1 MGVWKY
7 KRMGI
12 WEYGGMGVRRYRRP
26 YTSTLPDSHTV
37 SPFSFLSPDLWS
49 EAMNILA
56 IGAHPDDIEY
66 GCGGTLTKYASK
78 GHKIYLMVLT
88 GGELRGDPEVRRREQ
103 KESARLMGAEDVF
116 FGGYPDA
123 GLVCNRDLIRKIEEV
138 VGRAEPN
145 FVYVHSP
152 EDTHL
157 DHRALSQAAIPACRS
172 VRNVLYYEG
181 PSTLSF
187 SPSVFVDIGTMLH
200 TKLACLEAH
209 ASQVMKTNIQDMSIV
224 DIARSAAHF
233 RGIEGRI
240 KYAEA
245 FAPVRLFINIE

>member
-1 MGVWKY
+1 MGVWEYGSMGVWKY
-7 KRMGI
+7 
-12 WEYGGMGVRRYRRP
+12 RP
-26 YTSTLPDSHTV
+26 PPTSTLPYFHTV
-37 SPFSFLSPDLWS
+37 TLFSFLTPGLWS

-78 GHKIYLMVLT
+78 GHKIYLMAMT
-88 GGELRGDPEVRRREQ
+88 SGELRGDPAVRRQEQ
-103 KESARLMGAEDVF
+103 MVSAKLMGAENVF
-116 FGGYPDA
+116 FGDYPDCE
-123 GLVCNRDLIRKIEEV
+123 LVCDRNLVRKIEGV
-138 VGRAEPN
+138 VADTKPD
-145 FVYVHSP
+145 FAYVHYP
-152 EDTHL
+152 EDTHQ

-187 SPSVFVDIGTMLH
+187 NPSVFVDIGTMLH

-209 ASQVMKTNIQDMSIV
+209 ASQVMNTNIQDMSIV